1 MFKALPSGS
10 VFVPA
15 AVKIAQISS
24 KAKILKFIFDILDI
38 FNGCLICVLFFRY
51 KKR

>member
-10 VFVPA
+10 VFASA

-24 KAKILKFIFDILDI
+24 EAKMLKFIFDILDI
-38 FNGCLICVLFFRY
+38 FNARLICVLFFRY